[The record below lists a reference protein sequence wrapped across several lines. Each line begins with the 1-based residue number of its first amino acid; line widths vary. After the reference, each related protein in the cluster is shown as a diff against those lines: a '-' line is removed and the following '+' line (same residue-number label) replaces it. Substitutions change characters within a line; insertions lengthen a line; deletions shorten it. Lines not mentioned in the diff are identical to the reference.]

1 MEIYQFVPEDAE
13 RFAKEQGIKAGRR
26 GNELHFQKC
35 PYCGRNTTDKNTFA
49 INLTTGAFNCK
60 RESCKAKG
68 NMLTL
73 AKDFGFS
80 LGRDVDAYLSG
91 GKRFKSLRKY
101 TRPKTK
107 PKAVEY
113 MESRGISAEVTESYA
128 LTTQRD
134 RDSVLVFPFFDENGI
149 MQFVK
154 YRNTEFVKG
163 KTKGSKEWSE
173 ANCKPILFGMD
184 KCDPEANDG
193 TLVMTE
199 GQIDSLS
206 CAEAGVKNAVSVPT
220 GAQGFTWIPYCWDF
234 LGKFKTLIIFGDHEK
249 GHITLLAEMQ
259 NRFHGMVKHVREED
273 YRDCKDANEILRKYG
288 KQAVADAVARAVP
301 VTDERF
307 KKLSEIQRMDLSKIP
322 LMSTGLAE
330 LDAKIGGFYFG
341 QLIVLTGERGKGKST
356 LGSQFIV
363 EAVNQGYTCMCYS
376 GEMPD
381 WLFQDW
387 FDRQCAGQIHINNRR
402 RADGYVDFLIDAEC
416 AVRIHE
422 WYDNLVYLYDDSVL
436 AGRPEPEALPE
447 VVRKAVTQY
456 GSKVILLDNLMTAM
470 RDDTARDFYRQ
481 QSEFVRQLAE
491 IARQFEVIIFLVA
504 HPRKSNASDFRN
516 DDVGGSG
523 NITNLA
529 HMVLNYGDT
538 RDKEDPGDRI
548 LQVTKNRLTG
558 ITCQKG
564 IPLWFQEA
572 SKRITDK
579 EHVFNWR
586 YGWEKEKPA
595 DIRMDI
601 ETDEDFDIPFEDEE
615 N

>member
-1 MEIYQFVPEDAE
+1 MEIYRFDPEDAR
-13 RFAKEQGIKAGRR
+13 RFAREQGIKAGQR

-60 RESCKAKG
+60 RSSCGAKG

-73 AKDFGFS
+73 AKDFNFS

-91 GKRFKSLRKY
+91 GKHFKNMRKY
-101 TRPKTK
+101 PRPKTK

-113 MESRGISAEVTESYA
+113 MESRGISKAVTESYA

-134 RDSVLVFPFFDENGI
+134 HDNILVFPFFDDDGN

-163 KTKGSKEWSE
+163 ETNGNKEWCE

-184 KCDPEANDG
+184 KCDPEAWD
-193 TLVMTE
+193 TLTMTE

-206 CAEAGVKNAVSVPT
+206 CVEAGIKNAVSVPT
-220 GAQGFTWIPYCWDF
+220 GAQGFTWVPYCWDF
-234 LGKFKTLIIFGDHEK
+234 LGKFKTLIIFGDHEN

-273 YRDCKDANEILRKYG
+273 YLDCKDANEILRKYG
-288 KQAVADAVARAVP
+288 KQAVIDAVARAVP
-301 VTDERF
+301 VKDERF
-307 KKLSEIQRMDLSKIP
+307 KKLSEVQRRDLTQVPI
-322 LMSTGLAE
+322 MSTGLPE

-356 LGSQFIV
+356 LGSQFI
-363 EAVNQGYTCMCYS
+363 AQAANQGHPCMCYS
-376 GEMPD
+376 GELPD
-381 WLFQDW
+381 WMFQEW
-387 FDRQCAGQIHINNRR
+387 FDRNCAGQMHINNRR
-402 RADGYVDFLIDAEC
+402 RADGYVDYLIDAESV
-416 AVRIHE
+416 AKIHA
-422 WYDNLVYLYDDSVL
+422 WYDDLIILYDDSVL
-436 AGRPEPEALPE
+436 AGRSEPEALPE

-456 GSKVILLDNLMTAM
+456 GSKVILLDNLMTAI
-470 RDDTARDFYRQ
+470 RDDTARDYYRQ
-481 QSEFVRQLAE
+481 QSEFVRQLAD
-491 IARQFEVIIFLVA
+491 IARQYEVIIFLVA
-504 HPRKSNASDFRN
+504 HPRKTNAADFRN
-516 DDVGGSG
+516 DDVSGSG

-529 HMVLNYGDT
+529 HMVINYTDP

-548 LQVTKNRLTG
+548 LQVAKNRLTG
-558 ITCQKG
+558 RTLLKG
-564 IPLWFQEA
+564 IPLWFQES

-586 YGWEKEKPA
+586 YGWESPEETDSGFS
-595 DIRMDI
+595 DINMDI
-601 ETDEDFDIPFEDEE
+601 DGDLEIPF
-615 N
+615 

>member
-1 MEIYQFVPEDAE
+1 MEIYRFDPEDAR
-13 RFAKEQGIKAGRR
+13 RFAREQGIKAGQR

-60 RESCKAKG
+60 RSSCGAKG

-73 AKDFGFS
+73 AKDFNFS

-91 GKRFKSLRKY
+91 GKRFKNMRKY
-101 TRPKTK
+101 PRPTTK

-113 MESRGISAEVTESYA
+113 MESRGISKAVTEAYA

-134 RDSVLVFPFFDENGI
+134 HDNILVFPFFDDDGN
-149 MQFVK
+149 MQFAK
-154 YRNTEFVKG
+154 YRNTEFMKG
-163 KTKGSKEWSE
+163 ETKGNKEWCE

-184 KCDPEANDG
+184 KCDPEAWD

-206 CAEAGVKNAVSVPT
+206 CIEAGIKNAVSVPT
-220 GAQGFTWIPYCWDF
+220 GAQGFTWVPYCWDF
-234 LGKFKTLIIFGDHEK
+234 LGKFKTLIIFGDHEN

-273 YRDCKDANEILRKYG
+273 YLDCKDANEILRKYG
-288 KQAVADAVARAVP
+288 KQAVIDAVMRAVP
-301 VTDERF
+301 VKDERF
-307 KKLSEIQRMDLSKIP
+307 KKLSEVQRRDLTQVPI
-322 LMSTGLAE
+322 MSTGLPE

-356 LGSQFIV
+356 LGSQFI
-363 EAVNQGYTCMCYS
+363 AQAANQGHPCMCYS
-376 GEMPD
+376 GELPD
-381 WLFQDW
+381 WMFQEW
-387 FDRQCAGQIHINNRR
+387 FDRNCAGQMHINNRR
-402 RADGYVDFLIDAEC
+402 RADGYVDYLIDAESV
-416 AVRIHE
+416 ARIHA
-422 WYDNLVYLYDDSVL
+422 WYDDLIILYDDSVL
-436 AGRPEPEALPE
+436 AGRSEPEALPE

-456 GSKVILLDNLMTAM
+456 GSKVILLDNLMTAI
-470 RDDTARDFYRQ
+470 RDDTARDYYRQ
-481 QSEFVRQLAE
+481 QSEFVRQLAD
-491 IARQFEVIIFLVA
+491 IARQYEVIIFLVA
-504 HPRKSNASDFRN
+504 HPRKTNAADFRN
-516 DDVGGSG
+516 DDVSGSG

-529 HMVLNYGDT
+529 HMVLNYTDP

-548 LQVTKNRLTG
+548 LQVAKNRLTG
-558 ITCQKG
+558 RTLQKG
-564 IPLWFQEA
+564 IPLWFQES

-586 YGWEKEKPA
+586 YGWEKPKEDKSEFA
-595 DIRMDI
+595 DINMDI
-601 ETDEDFDIPFEDEE
+601 DDDLEIPF
-615 N
+615 